1 MSHIHQQKL
10 LHRDI
15 KPSNMVKVG
24 DKYKIADFGLV
35 KDTVSS
41 PETTP
46 LTAIGQ
52 GMGTPGF
59 LAPEAVFGHFSDQSD
74 IYAIGTFLEYMCYL
88 DEELTRKLAPIINKC
103 RAHVPSD
110 RYQSVNQ
117 ILKIFLPIYEE
128 G

>member
-1 MSHIHQQKL
+1 MYFRFTFRMSHIHQQKL

-59 LAPEAVFGHFSDQSD
+59 LAPEAVLG
-74 IYAIGTFLEYMCYL
+74 ILVI
-88 DEELTRKLAPIINKC
+88 
-103 RAHVPSD
+103 
-110 RYQSVNQ
+110 NQ
-117 ILKIFLPIYEE
+117 ISMLLVHS
-128 G
+128 

>member
-1 MSHIHQQKL
+1 
-10 LHRDI
+10 
-15 KPSNMVKVG
+15 MVKVG

-59 LAPEAVFGHFSDQSD
+59 LA
-74 IYAIGTFLEYMCYL
+74 
-88 DEELTRKLAPIINKC
+88 
-103 RAHVPSD
+103 
-110 RYQSVNQ
+110 
-117 ILKIFLPIYEE
+117 LKQFWAF
-128 G
+128 